1 MAMNTYTLL
10 KAEVIDWLNRNGF
23 TALEDKVETFIAMGQ
38 RRIHRTCDL
47 NAMETVLP
55 AFTQTTVSVAV
66 PAGYLRTKAMTLQ
79 LGTTN
84 AEINGAPYKKVKQSG
99 NSGTPLYYA
108 VLGDNM
114 YFGPVPD
121 QEYTIDLAYYKALDI
136 LSPTVSTNWISEN
149 IPELLLFSALV
160 EAALWLKDDN
170 RSQIWSASYEKIKA
184 ELLDSED
191 RQDKEAGSL
200 QVREAK
206 NVYQGSNRFF

>member
-23 TALEDKVETFIAMGQ
+23 TTLEDKVEDFIAMGQ

-55 AFTQTTVSVAV
+55 SFTQSTASVAV
-66 PAGYLRTKAMTLQ
+66 PAGYLRTKVMTLKA
-79 LGTTN
+79 GTSN
-84 AEINGAPYKKVKQSG
+84 CEVGGAPYKKVKQAGTSG
-99 NSGTPLYYA
+99 QPLYYA
-108 VLGDNM
+108 VLGDSL
-114 YFGPVPD
+114 YFGPEPD
-121 QEYTIDLAYYKALDI
+121 QAYTIDLAYYKALDI

-149 IPELLLFSALV
+149 VPELLLFAALL

-170 RSQIWSASYEKIKA
+170 RAQIWTSSYEQIKK
-184 ELLDSED
+184 ELLDSEE

-200 QVREAK
+200 QVRE
-206 NVYQGSNRFF
+206 NQTRYQGSNRFF